1 MRNPVYAPTLVPSF
15 DVTVYLVLDDFGKI
29 GRAYREAD
37 EVESDLEDIVG
48 GMLNGRYTQPVRVV
62 AFNTAEG
69 WASDVSE
76 DIAWEVLK
84 RIAAEGKSI
93 PASTRQFTEFH
104 VGENET
110 LLAENAAL

>member
-48 GMLNGRYTQPVRVV
+48 GMLNGRYTQPIRVV
-62 AFNTAEG
+62 AFNTAEL
-69 WASDVSE
+69 
-76 DIAWEVLK
+76 LK
-84 RIAAEGKSI
+84 DGQGTSPRTLRGKCS
-93 PASTRQFTEFH
+93 SGSRRM
-104 VGENET
+104 VN
-110 LLAENAAL
+110 